1 MGFPEQKSSKEEKGK
16 SAAVYNLQ
24 QRILGKKNSPLEA
37 IAVEDPSSGI
47 IVDEPERIKEISLK
61 YCADLLKNREP
72 APGYEEVVEAKVKL
86 HEERMLEQVEN
97 DMDNLTREQFD
108 KALRTVE
115 RKHKNKYKFILNGGI
130 SLKNALF
137 SLFCSVWKNE
147 TIPEVWYNSLLVQIY
162 KGKGSPNNLDNIRH
176 IHLKEEVPKLFSQIV
191 TMAAKDN
198 RVANM
203 SKSFSSLA

>member
-1 MGFPEQKSSKEEKGK
+1 
-16 SAAVYNLQ
+16 
-24 QRILGKKNSPLEA
+24 
-37 IAVEDPSSGI
+37 
-47 IVDEPERIKEISLK
+47 
-61 YCADLLKNREP
+61 
-72 APGYEEVVEAKVKL
+72 
-86 HEERMLEQVEN
+86 
-97 DMDNLTREQFD
+97 MDNLTREQFD
-108 KALRTVE
+108 KVLRTVE

-130 SLKNALF
+130 SLKNAIF

-198 RVANM
+198 LVENM
-203 SKSFSSLA
+203 SKFQIATKPSHRAKEHVFVILSLIASYEQKGKALILSMFDLSKYFDSESLVDCCSEVYKNKTKGKVYRLLFHLNKNIKKK